1 MLWCV
6 YCVCLYVCVWGVLGV
21 AVRVCC
27 LAGRRLFWLFP
38 HVPLVRFDHLPWWFV
53 VVVARLCAVVCV
65 LTTYDSAFLGDFS
78 ISRVRVVWDLLLCVC
93 VCTLCVLFMCVCGM
107 CARLNYVFVSVGV
120 A

>member
-1 MLWCV
+1 MCFL
-6 YCVCLYVCVWGVLGV
+6 GVLGV

-27 LAGRRLFWLFP
+27 LAGRRLFWLLP
-38 HVPLVRFDHLPWWFV
+38 HVPMVRFDHLPWWFV

-78 ISRVRVVWDLLLCVC
+78 ISRLRVVWDLLLCVC
-93 VCTLCVLFMCVCGM
+93 VCTLCVLFMCVCGV